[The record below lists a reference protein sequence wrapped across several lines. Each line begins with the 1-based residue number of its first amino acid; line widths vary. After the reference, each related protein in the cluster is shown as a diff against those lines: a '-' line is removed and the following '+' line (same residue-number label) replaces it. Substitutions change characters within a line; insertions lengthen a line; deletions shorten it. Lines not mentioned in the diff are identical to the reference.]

1 MKYYEVT
8 TCRLAIQVCVGYGPT
23 GRKKHRTFSM
33 KGINPDASW
42 EAIMEVVNALAPLL
56 MHPITDI
63 QKVTKRKI
71 VFYEDAEPAA
81 PSIALAVPVESEF
94 FPAGPVD
101 SPDSLDMEIAIWEEM
116 ARQEQE
122 KLALALFMY
131 MLWAWNLSR
140 LRLGMSR
147 APPALPYNTS

>member
-81 PSIALAVPVESEF
+81 PSIALAVPVEAEF
-94 FPAGPVD
+94 SPAGPVD

-116 ARQEQE
+116 ARQEQG
-122 KLALALFMY
+122 KLALALFIY
-131 MLWAWNLSR
+131 MLWAWDFSR
-140 LRLGMSR
+140 LRLGMGR